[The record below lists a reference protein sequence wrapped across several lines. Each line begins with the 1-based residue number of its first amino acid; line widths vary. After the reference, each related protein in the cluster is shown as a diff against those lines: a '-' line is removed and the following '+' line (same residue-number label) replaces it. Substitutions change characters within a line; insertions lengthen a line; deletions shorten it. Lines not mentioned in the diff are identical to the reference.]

1 MTAYICGKFRIDRLP
16 NRIILEGI
24 LRLWGRNTSLP
35 YLREME
41 RKTVGVKMAGK
52 LRSVYKALNREYQF
66 RIHTISVHFKMRVGT
81 AAVLLILLG
90 ITLPLFI
97 TERSLGIL
105 EKMIEALMEDSA
117 SLLLSA
123 SIRLVFLNIVR
134 STPFYIGILL
144 LSQAVYFEPP
154 TIFFRV

>member
-66 RIHTISVHFKMRVGT
+66 
-81 AAVLLILLG
+81 
-90 ITLPLFI
+90 
-97 TERSLGIL
+97 
-105 EKMIEALMEDSA
+105 
-117 SLLLSA
+117 
-123 SIRLVFLNIVR
+123 
-134 STPFYIGILL
+134 
-144 LSQAVYFEPP
+144 
-154 TIFFRV
+154 

>member
-1 MTAYICGKFRIDRLP
+1 
-16 NRIILEGI
+16 
-24 LRLWGRNTSLP
+24 
-35 YLREME
+35 
-41 RKTVGVKMAGK
+41 MAGK
-52 LRSVYKALNREYQF
+52 LRRIYKAMNREYQF
-66 RIHTISVHFKMRVGT
+66 RIHIISVHFKMRVGV

-123 SIRLVFLNIVR
+123 SMRLVFLNIVR

-154 TIFFRV
+154 NYILSGLKYLLSFVILIGLYRLVWMIYGIMSLSCRRFWC